1 MLGLKRG
8 TVKLCEHHDEWAEL
22 YEQEKQLLKNIFG
35 DKIIEMEHIGS
46 TAIPG
51 VPAKPIIDINTAI
64 KSLDKETVDEFIE
77 PLQKVGYTYMHEYP
91 NRKFFVKGPEEK
103 RTHHLNLVEVGNQ
116 TDWHDKIL
124 FRDYLNSHQ
133 EARDEYGKLK
143 LDLASKFADDRESYT
158 KAKENFILEI
168 IKKARLTMPKGVAG
182 ILENYDGTY
191 LLHLRDSDA
200 PTMAGEWCLVGGA
213 VENNE
218 SPEDAIAREVKEETN
233 LDLQEPVFVKDFIY
247 NGKMISIFHCKINT
261 RNQKMILGEGKQLKF
276 FSLDELSRLLS
287 NLGSCNPYL
296 QVLSDFAFVKTN
308 RVEVNQKQC
317 ELIADRLRPLRF
329 RREHFNR
336 PFLTFKS
343 GAETKLRAFLFASA
357 ICHQTHSLIYRKKN
371 LKGWSCLEDTYT
383 ILGEVNSPLLDPE
396 YISKLSV
403 NELSELLKPVFAEDG
418 SPENCT
424 LDRLDERSAF
434 LINISQQLKENYD
447 GKVSNLLAES
457 NGYLINNGSGL
468 YELLEELDGFTDPLK
483 KKSTVFVQLVKNTN
497 LIQIKDPESIE
508 PVMDYHMQRL
518 MLRTGCIEVKDE
530 ELKRALYERQNLES
544 DSDVRLASVEAV
556 RLMGRLA
563 QKDFFE
569 MDELLWSLSRSC
581 CHEQPLCTAGHCN
594 KTPCTFFTF
603 IDLPEH
609 ERCIF
614 DGICSGQNDES
625 FRKYWQPVVETNY
638 Y

>member
-8 TVKLCEHHDEWAEL
+8 TVKLCEFHDEWAEF
-22 YEQEKQLLKNIFG
+22 YEQEKQLLKNVFG
-35 DKIIEMEHIGS
+35 DKIIDMEHIGS

-51 VPAKPIIDINTAI
+51 VPAKPIIDINAAI

-77 PLQKVGYTYMHEYP
+77 PLQKLGYAYMHEYP

-158 KAKENFILEI
+158 KAKEGFIQKI
-168 IKKARLTMPKGVAG
+168 IWMARDKV
-182 ILENYDGTY
+182 
-191 LLHLRDSDA
+191 
-200 PTMAGEWCLVGGA
+200 V
-213 VENNE
+213 
-218 SPEDAIAREVKEETN
+218 
-233 LDLQEPVFVKDFIY
+233 
-247 NGKMISIFHCKINT
+247 
-261 RNQKMILGEGKQLKF
+261 
-276 FSLDELSRLLS
+276 
-287 NLGSCNPYL
+287 
-296 QVLSDFAFVKTN
+296 
-308 RVEVNQKQC
+308 VNQKQC

-329 RREHFNR
+329 RREHFKR

-343 GAETKLRAFLFASA
+343 DAETKLRAFLFASA
-357 ICHQTHSLIYRKKN
+357 ICHQTHTLIYRKKN
-371 LKGWSCLEDTYT
+371 LKGWGCLEDTYT
-383 ILGEVNSPLLDPE
+383 ILGEANSPLLDPE
-396 YISKLSV
+396 YLSKLSAS
-403 NELSELLKPVFAEDG
+403 ELSELLKPIFTEDG

-468 YELLEELDGFTDPLK
+468 YELLEEIDGFADPLK
-483 KKSTVFVQLVKNTN
+483 KKSTVFVQLVKNAN

-530 ELKRALYERQNLES
+530 ELKRALLERQKLES

-556 RLMGRLA
+556 RLMGKLA

-581 CHEQPLCTAGHCN
+581 CHEKPLCTAGHCT

-603 IDLPEH
+603 IDLQGH

-625 FRKYWQPVVETNY
+625 YRKYWQPVVETNY